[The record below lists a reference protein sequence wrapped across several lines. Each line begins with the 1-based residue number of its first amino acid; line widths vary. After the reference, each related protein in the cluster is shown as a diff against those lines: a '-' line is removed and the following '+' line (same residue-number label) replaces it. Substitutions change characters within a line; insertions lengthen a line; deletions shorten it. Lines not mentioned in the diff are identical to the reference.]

1 LTAYALP
8 AAAAWALLG
17 LGLGALALGLGALGL
32 GPRALSLTALI
43 AMAGYGACY
52 GLAEVAGRPM
62 LRPPGSWWQVP
73 QSFVKGASRR
83 RRLLIWGS
91 VLGPGFATR
100 NPYAGFG
107 LLPLAVAAAGSV
119 PAAVALAAAVGV
131 AHGAGR
137 AVALLRDAGG
147 ASGADPLQLVLR
159 SLYWRRLDGF
169 ALLIAAVLAVTQI
182 LGG

>member
-1 LTAYALP
+1 VLAAYALP
-8 AAAAWALLG
+8 AAAVWTLLG
-17 LGLGALALGLGALGL
+17 LGLGALGLGV
-32 GPRALSLTALI
+32 GPRGLSLAALI

-52 GLAEVAGRPM
+52 GLAEVTGRPA
-62 LRPPGSWWQVP
+62 LRPPGSRWQVP
-73 QSFVKGASRR
+73 QSFVKGASRG

-107 LLPLAVAAAGSV
+107 LLPLAVAAAGSL

-137 AVALLRDAGG
+137 AVALLRDAGSR
-147 ASGADPLQLVLR
+147 AAADPMRLVLR
-159 SLYWRRLDGF
+159 SLRWRRLDGV
-169 ALLIAAVLAVTQI
+169 ALLAVAALAVVAAVVR
-182 LGG
+182 